1 MKNQFQL
8 FIAIILFTVSL
19 EAFASRPHFAH
30 ITINNGLPH
39 QQVSSLAQDHK
50 GYIWIGTRNGLSRY
64 DGYAL
69 TNYYHNPSDKHSL
82 FCNFITCLF
91 TDSHG
96 RLWIGTDK
104 GIGLYRQATDDF
116 ESIPTDIGTVQH
128 IGEMKDGRIVAGG
141 GKLFVFN
148 ERRHRFV
155 QLSLIDDDY
164 VVSLA
169 TDRHNRLFVAT
180 NHNIYCYSPTFTRI
194 SKVHNLDTQTFLTGN
209 DGGIVPMMFDSKGRL
224 WVGRNGKGG

>member
-8 FIAIILFTVSL
+8 LIAIILFTVTL
-19 EAFASRPHFAH
+19 GAFASRPHFAH

-91 TDSHG
+91 TDSRG

-194 SKVHNLDTQTFLTGN
+194 SKV
-209 DGGIVPMMFDSKGRL
+209 
-224 WVGRNGKGG
+224 